1 MFDKVIRTP
10 RLLKASRMAARALS
24 FFFAW
29 IIVATLASSSRSHAD
44 AIKMA
49 PFAGYTQYERY
60 KADYQVNAN
69 GTDVEHYEWA
79 LKVLA
84 EQGIPMANQTS
95 ISFSDRLQDAEI
107 LSAYTLKADGHR
119 LDVPP
124 TNFQVESN
132 TGKDKAAPMFSDI
145 RTKTVAFPDVAVGDT
160 VVLSYKVTQKEPTF
174 PGNFSMI
181 QTFSPFQVYHDA
193 EITLSA
199 PASPAMQIYA
209 RGVKGGEVGIKDGRR
224 QWSWSYRNEQI
235 VKPESGA
242 VSSLDYGP
250 LIVATTFKDYCAV
263 GAAYDARARPKA
275 KVTES
280 IRKLADQLT
289 RNAHTPREQA
299 KSLYDWVATN
309 VDYAPNV
316 VGQGSV
322 VPHDVDQILANRM
335 GDCKDHTTLLKA
347 LLAAKGISSSPVLI
361 NAGLAYTLP
370 PAPAADFFNHLIL
383 YIPAFDLY
391 ADSTSRYT
399 PFGTLPLNDSD
410 KPVVHVQDFA
420 EIQHTPGTDPK
431 ASGYDV
437 SISMEIQP
445 DAVAE
450 GETKVVTKGLFSEE
464 TRAAMTYLQPNME
477 ETAIRQ
483 GLARE
488 GYTGTG
494 TMTKDNPR
502 ILADSYTYQV
512 KYRLDDAINLPGP
525 GAMPIHSPIGG
536 AGTIARFLEEVNL
549 PDRTENFQCLGGYS
563 RENYTIQLPKG
574 VEVMAMPKDIRID
587 GKSAT
592 YQASYRQQ
600 GDKLTISRELDD
612 HTNGNVCTP
621 AYAKEFKTFAAAVR
635 RNLKAEVL
643 YR

>member
-1 MFDKVIRTP
+1 MLRTP
-10 RLLKASRMAARALS
+10 RGLKTPVSATRAIFLLCLGVFAALAHPSPTRAD
-24 FFFAW
+24 
-29 IIVATLASSSRSHAD
+29 D
-44 AIKMA
+44 AKTA
-49 PFAGYTQYERY
+49 PFVGYTKYLRY
-60 KADYQVNAN
+60 RSNYQVNAD
-69 GTDVEHYEWA
+69 GTDVETHEWA
-79 LKVLA
+79 LKVLT
-84 EQGIPMANQTS
+84 EQGIQAANQAS

-107 LSAYTLKADGHR
+107 LSAYTLKADGRR

-132 TGKDKAAPMFSDI
+132 TGKGKTAPMFSDI
-145 RTKTVAFPDVAVGDT
+145 RTKTVAFPEVAAGDT
-160 VVLSYKVTQKEPTF
+160 VVLSYKMTQKEPTF
-174 PGNFSMI
+174 PGYFSML
-181 QTFSPFQVYHDA
+181 QAFSPYQVYDDA
-193 EITLSA
+193 QISLSA
-199 PASPAMQIYA
+199 PASLAMQVYA
-209 RGVKGGEVGIKDGRR
+209 RGVKGGEAGVKDERR
-224 QWSWSYRNEQI
+224 EWTWSYRNGQI
-235 VKPESGA
+235 VRPESGA

-250 LIVATTFKDYCAV
+250 LVVATTFKDYGAV

-275 KVTES
+275 KVTDP
-280 IRKLADQLT
+280 IKKLADQLT
-289 RNAHTPREQA
+289 GQAQTPRDQA
-299 KSLYDWVATN
+299 KALYDWVATN
-309 VDYAPNV
+309 VDYAPNA

-347 LLAAKGISSSPVLI
+347 LLAAKGIESSPVLI

-370 PAPAADFFNHLIL
+370 PAPAADVFNHLIL

-399 PFGTLPLNDSD
+399 PFGTLPLGDSD
-410 KPVVHVQDFA
+410 KPVVKVQDFA
-420 EIQHTPGTDPK
+420 EIQHTPATDPK
-431 ASGYDV
+431 ASGYEV
-437 SISMEIQP
+437 STTMDIHP
-445 DAVAE
+445 DAIAD
-450 GETKVVTKGLFSEE
+450 GETEVETNGLFSDE

-494 TMTKDNPR
+494 TMTKNDPNIP
-502 ILADSYTYQV
+502 ADRYSYKV

-536 AGTIARFLEEVNL
+536 AGTIANFLDEVNR
-549 PDRTENFQCLGGYS
+549 PDRTVNFQCLGGYS
-563 RENYTIQLPKG
+563 RENYTIHLPKG
-574 VEVMAMPKDIRID
+574 LEVIAMPKDVQID

-592 YQASYRQQ
+592 YQAHYRQQ
-600 GDKLTISRELDD
+600 GDTLTITRELED
-612 HTNGNVCTP
+612 HTSGNVCTP

-635 RNLKAEVL
+635 RNLRAQVL